1 MQHIDHQTDY
11 WNRVGLNKPFSH
23 FINFQRLSTC
33 VGPDAQLLDYGC
45 GYGRLLASLRD
56 RGYQHLIGADPA
68 EHLVAAAR
76 ARVPQAAFH
85 VLPHPP
91 RLELPDAS
99 VDGVLLF
106 GVLTCIPTDEGQR
119 AAVSEISR
127 VLRPGGLLYISD
139 FWLQSDAR
147 NLERYESG
155 FAKHGRYG
163 VFDLPE
169 GVTLRHHDRE
179 WIAQLTSAYQVAA
192 LDETNVIT
200 MNGHHAAAFQWF
212 GRKIA
217 TTPVA
222 TKGRQ
227 HDISV

>member
-1 MQHIDHQTDY
+1 MPHIDTQVEY

-23 FINFQRLSTC
+23 FINFERLSTF
-33 VGPDAQLLDYGC
+33 VRPDAVLLDYGC
-45 GYGRLLASLRD
+45 GYGRLLESLHEH
-56 RGYQHLIGADPA
+56 GYQHLIGADPA

-76 ARVPQAAFH
+76 VRLPEATFH

-91 RLELPDAS
+91 RLGIPNAS

-119 AAVSEISR
+119 AVVSEISR
-127 VLRPGGLLYISD
+127 VLKPGGLLYISD

-147 NLERYESG
+147 NRERYESG
-155 FAKHGRYG
+155 YAKYGKWG

-179 WIAQLTSAYQVAA
+179 WVAELTSALEIAA

-200 MNGHHAAAFQWF
+200 MNGHHATAFQWF
-212 GRKIA
+212 GRKPAI
-217 TTPVA
+217 
-222 TKGRQ
+222 
-227 HDISV
+227 DISSAARR